1 MVSSKAGVS
10 RISVSLPQ
18 SLVNELDTMVVE
30 RGFGSR
36 SGAIAEMLYQQLA
49 EHKETFDDA
58 IMAGTIN
65 LVYEHST
72 PGLYKRLFD
81 LQHLYLDEVI
91 SSLSVNLQ
99 DEKTLEVVLV
109 QGPAL
114 KLRQIAD
121 KMISCRGVLTGKLQM
136 SAAILPPVHPLP
148 DPASENL

>member
-1 MVSSKAGVS
+1 MANGKAGVS

-18 SLVNELDTMVVE
+18 SLVNELDNMVSE
-30 RGFGSR
+30 RGFDSR
-36 SGAIAEMLYQQLA
+36 SQAIAEMLHQQIA
-49 EHKETFDDA
+49 EHSETYDDT

-65 LVYEHST
+65 LVYKHAT

-99 DEKTLEVVLV
+99 DEKTLEVLLV

-114 KLRQIAD
+114 VLRDIAD

-136 SAAILPPVHPLP
+136 SAAILPPVHPL
-148 DPASENL
+148 SS